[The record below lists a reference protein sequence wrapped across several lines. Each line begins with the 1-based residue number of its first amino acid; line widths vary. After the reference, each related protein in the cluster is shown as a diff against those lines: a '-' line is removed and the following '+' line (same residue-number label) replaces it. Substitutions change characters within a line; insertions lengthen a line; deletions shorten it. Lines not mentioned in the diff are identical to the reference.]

1 MPIITASEAGG
12 QNVCAFLD
20 MVSFSEGTNIAGSD
34 DGYDVMVGGTL
45 FKGYATHPHLS
56 VSIANLGINSTAAG
70 RYQIL
75 GKYADYYI
83 KSLKLSDFSPLSQDK
98 IAIQLIKECGAYQL
112 LIRGDFESALNLCKS
127 RWASFPGSAY
137 GQHENK
143 YDSLAAFYIAAGG
156 ELHV

>member
-20 MVSFSEGTNIAGSD
+20 MISFSEGTNIAGSD
-34 DGYDVMVGGTL
+34 DGYDVLVGGTL

-83 KSLKLSDFSPLSQDK
+83 KSLRLPDFAPLSQDK
-98 IAIQLIKECGAYQL
+98 IAIQLIRECGAYL
-112 LIRGDFESALNLCKS
+112 LLGSGDMESAIHMCAS
-127 RWASFPGSAY
+127 RWASFPGNSY
-137 GQHENK
+137 GQHVK
-143 YDSLAAFYIAAGG
+143 KLDSLISFYLAAGG
-156 ELHV
+156 VM